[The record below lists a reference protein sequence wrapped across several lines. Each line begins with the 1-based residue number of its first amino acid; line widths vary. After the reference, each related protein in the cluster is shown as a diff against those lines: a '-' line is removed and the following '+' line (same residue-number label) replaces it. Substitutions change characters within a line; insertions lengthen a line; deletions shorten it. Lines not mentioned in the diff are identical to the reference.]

1 MWPILLFAAIALA
14 VVVVG
19 SVMEGRRRKTLADFA
34 RRIGFRFDPGAGG
47 FDPEQFHG
55 YTPFEQGGS
64 RRASN
69 AIEGSRGGVD
79 WLMFDYRFTTGSGKN
94 RRTHHYGVVA
104 AKVGL

>member
-1 MWPILLFAAIALA
+1 MNGVWPILLVAAIALA

-64 RRASN
+64 RRFLPFLRLFRDNTPRPLPYPHVQS
-69 AIEGSRGGVD
+69 
-79 WLMFDYRFTTGSGKN
+79 
-94 RRTHHYGVVA
+94 H
-104 AKVGL
+104 